1 MQRFQRSRRP
11 ATARFWSEGPR
22 GEVREV
28 AICVP
33 CRPPGTRSPGQ
44 SSTAQLSR
52 LPEERALHLRAG
64 KDVRDAVVLCC
75 VLSVGAHSD
84 YTLFDAACDQAFQRP
99 VCTYLQPAQLGPQDS
114 LYAQLHHSYQQLFK
128 RSSTWG
134 ANSQAAQCCKTAD
147 GLAAPG
153 APDE

>member
-1 MQRFQRSRRP
+1 MDG
-11 ATARFWSEGPR
+11 ATWAGP
-22 GEVREV
+22 
-28 AICVP
+28 
-33 CRPPGTRSPGQ
+33 
-44 SSTAQLSR
+44 
-52 LPEERALHLRAG
+52 G

-75 VLSVGAHSD
+75 VLSVGTHSD

-99 VCTYLQPAQLGPQDS
+99 VYTYYLLAARAAWPPGPRTRS

-128 RSSTWG
+128 HSSTWG